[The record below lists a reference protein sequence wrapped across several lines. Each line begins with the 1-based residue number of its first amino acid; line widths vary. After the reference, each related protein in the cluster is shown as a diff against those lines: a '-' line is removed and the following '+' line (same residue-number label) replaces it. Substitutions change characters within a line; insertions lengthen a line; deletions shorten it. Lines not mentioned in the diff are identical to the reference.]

1 VTYAKSGLFW
11 SQSQY
16 TVVSMF
22 PSFRRYK
29 EGTGGR
35 GKIEPGPPVG
45 SLASSRG
52 FTGPL
57 Y

>member
-1 VTYAKSGLFW
+1 
-11 SQSQY
+11 
-16 TVVSMF
+16 MF

-57 Y
+57 YWADFERASLS